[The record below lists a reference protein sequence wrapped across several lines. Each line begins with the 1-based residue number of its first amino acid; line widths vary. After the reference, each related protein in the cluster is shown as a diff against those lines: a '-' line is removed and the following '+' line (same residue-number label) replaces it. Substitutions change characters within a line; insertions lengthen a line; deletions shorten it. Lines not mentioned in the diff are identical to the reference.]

1 MHDWESVQPDP
12 KIVGELVRLIV
23 AAASPLCILLF
34 GSAARGNMHPDSD
47 LDVLVVLAE
56 GVPRRRT
63 CQKIYRHL
71 IGFPAAV
78 DVLVTTEEELSKHQ
92 DNFSLIYYSASRE
105 GKEIYVAKPTR
116 GGDSV

>member
-1 MHDWESVQPDP
+1 MHNQKYVQPDP
-12 KIVGELVRLIV
+12 KVVSELIRLILEV
-23 AAASPLCILLF
+23 TSPLRILLF

-56 GVPRRRT
+56 GDSRRRT

-71 IGFPAAV
+71 IGFPVAV

-92 DNFSLIYYSASRE
+92 DNFSLIYYPAVRE
-105 GKEIYVAKPTR
+105 GKEIYAAEPA
-116 GGDSV
+116 